1 MDEKLGKA
9 YKLCSR
15 KTIDR
20 LFNEGQQLRSYPFT
34 VYFAQESNTENKAF
48 QLVFSAP
55 KRAFKRAHDRNFIK
69 RLMKETFRKQKHAL
83 ENTLVTQ
90 HQQWA
95 FFIIYN
101 QRELPVYADLEKS
114 MTKMLQKLVN
124 EITESK

>member
-15 KTIDR
+15 KTIDL

-34 VYFAQESNTENKAF
+34 VYYTLQSNTENKAF

-55 KRAFKRAHDRNFIK
+55 KRAFKRAHDRNYIK

-83 ENTLVTQ
+83 ENTLITQ
-90 HQQWA
+90 HQQWV

-101 QRELPVYADLEKS
+101 QRELPVYADLEKN
-114 MTKMLQKLVN
+114 MTKMLQKLLN
-124 EITESK
+124 EISESK